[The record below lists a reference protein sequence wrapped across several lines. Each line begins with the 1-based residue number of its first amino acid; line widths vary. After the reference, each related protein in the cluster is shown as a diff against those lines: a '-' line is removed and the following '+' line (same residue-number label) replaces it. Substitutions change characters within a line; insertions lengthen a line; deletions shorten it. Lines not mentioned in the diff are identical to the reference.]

1 MTVDNLEIIS
11 MELQIYITSYQNI
24 KIFILTYHMFVE
36 QHPFLLN
43 SILIFSFLYVDLDLD
58 Y

>member
-1 MTVDNLEIIS
+1 MTDDNLEIIS

-24 KIFILTYHMFVE
+24 KIFILTYRMFVE

-43 SILIFSFLYVDLDLD
+43 SILIFSFLNVDLDLD

>member
-1 MTVDNLEIIS
+1 MTDDNLEIIP

-24 KIFILTYHMFVE
+24 KIFILTYRMFVE

>member
-1 MTVDNLEIIS
+1 MTDDNLEIIS

-24 KIFILTYHMFVE
+24 KIFILTYRMFVE